1 MGGNAWWITLY
12 IYMVYTTPTRVRNY
26 YCCCD
31 GPSGYHVPVKPSWTR
46 TPLLYIRTHT
56 YIIYVYVINNIKCIV
71 YLKVFYCR
79 LYIDRKRSKNSMNR
93 VRRERRDRGS
103 RQGKRD
109 LTGRRSCCII
119 IINNNIWR
127 IPIYLRIILRS
138 VHRNIKSIYYT
149 RSRAIVFGNEYIIN
163 AIQARI

>member
-1 MGGNAWWITLY
+1 M
-12 IYMVYTTPTRVRNY
+12 YTTPTTVRNY

-31 GPSGYHVPVKPSWTR
+31 GPSGYRVPVKPSWTR

-56 YIIYVYVINNIKCIV
+56 YIIYVCVINNIKCIV

-79 LYIDRKRSKNSMNR
+79 LYIYRQERGKNSTNR
-93 VRRERRDRGS
+93 VRREHRDRGTL
-103 RQGKRD
+103 QGKRD

-127 IPIYLRIILRS
+127 IYLYTYLPIIYIRS
-138 VHRNIKSIYYT
+138 VYRNIDTIYYT
-149 RSRAIVFGNEYIIN
+149 RSRAYAPIFGNEYIIN
-163 AIQARI
+163 TIRAQI